1 MEDEIR
7 EQAKKEVEQI
17 WENKLKKSFTSQ
29 INECLGETLQNL
41 KNELNNF
48 DNSINSHIQEL
59 DKKFEEKWKPTFQN
73 FQNEMSKLSVIN
85 NKNNEIH
92 NNNPYIIQFN
102 HNKNNINN
110 INENNINENNINDN
124 NNNENE
130 FKILNNENEFNNN
143 NENEFNNN
151 NPNKFNIHNNN
162 ENDFNIINNEKMFNI
177 NENYINNNDVDN
189 YENLRQKNI
198 EFNKMNNPP
207 FTNLVL
213 LENSNPLIN
222 IVLQILSNISLLVDY
237 YLKPEKEIK
246 ILKKSKNDPF
256 GDYLGP
262 SFLKLLDYL
271 WKSSQ
276 KEYSPNEI
284 HDSLKKIMKNNY
296 NSDDAGFIIKYIL
309 NQLNEELIY
318 DNINNNENDD
328 PMEFFNRDLTLKKFI
343 KNNFSQ
349 HPTIFKNHFYSTIE
363 AKKRCSNCSA
373 DFAYYSYFFEATP
386 VIDIYLEANEE
397 NKYFKLSLEEHLNF
411 LLTNKENQNTI
422 EQCIFCAS
430 EQKKLVSKNVLITT
444 SILIVNINR
453 KKDKNKTISFNYPL
467 EFSGKKINMEKNQSF
482 DYELIAIIKV
492 DNHNNNREYSSI
504 YKSFIDNKW
513 YKYNNTKIELV
524 QNNHQNIILDDKNT
538 SVLIYKK
545 K

>member
-7 EQAKKEVEQI
+7 EQAKKDVEQI

-29 INECLGETLQNL
+29 INECLAETLQNL

-59 DKKFEEKWKPTFQN
+59 DKKFEEKWKPTFLN

-130 FKILNNENEFNNN
+130 FKILNNENEFNIHN

-198 EFNKMNNPP
+198 EFHKMNNPP

-222 IVLQILSNISLLVDY
+222 IVLQSLSNISNIVCY
-237 YLKPEKEIK
+237 YLNPEKEIK
-246 ILKKSKNDPF
+246 ILKKSKNDPT
-256 GDYLGP
+256 GNYLGP

-271 WKSSQ
+271 WKSNQ

-284 HDSLKKIMKNNY
+284 HDSLRKIMKNNY
-296 NSDDAGFIIKYIL
+296 NSDDAGFIIKNIL
-309 NQLNEELIY
+309 NHLNEELISAP
-318 DNINNNENDD
+318 IINNENDD
-328 PMEFFNRDLTLKKFI
+328 PMDVFNRDLTLNKFI
-343 KNNFSQ
+343 TNLNQ
-349 HPTIFKNHFYSTIE
+349 NPTIFTNRFYSVIE
-363 AKKRCSNCSA
+363 TKKRCSNCNA

-397 NKYFKLSLEEHLNF
+397 NYFKLSLEEHLNF

-430 EQKKLVSKNVLITT
+430 EQKKLVSRNILTT
-444 SILIVNINR
+444 SEILIVNINR
-453 KKDKNKTISFNYPL
+453 KKDKNNTISFNYPL
-467 EFSGKKINMEKNQSF
+467 EFSGKKIIMEKNQSF
-482 DYELIAIIKV
+482 DYELIAIIKL

-504 YKSFIDNKW
+504 YKSFIDKKW

-524 QNNHQNIILDDKNT
+524 QNNQNIIFDDKNT

>member
-7 EQAKKEVEQI
+7 EQAKKDVEQI

-29 INECLGETLQNL
+29 INECLAETLQNL

-59 DKKFEEKWKPTFQN
+59 DKKFEEKWNPTFQN
-73 FQNEMSKLSVIN
+73 FQNEMSKLSEIN

-110 INENNINENNINDN
+110 INENNINDN

-130 FKILNNENEFNNN
+130 FKILNNENEFNIHN

-177 NENYINNNDVDN
+177 NENYFNNNNIDN

-198 EFNKMNNPP
+198 EFHKMNNPP

-222 IVLQILSNISLLVDY
+222 IVLQSLSNISNIVCY
-237 YLKPEKEIK
+237 YLNPEKEIK
-246 ILKKSKNDPF
+246 ILKKSKNDPT
-256 GDYLGP
+256 GNYLGP

-271 WKSSQ
+271 WKSNQ

-284 HDSLKKIMKNNY
+284 HDSLRKIMKNNY
-296 NSDDAGFIIKYIL
+296 NSDDAGFIIKNIL
-309 NQLNEELIY
+309 NQLNEELISAP
-318 DNINNNENDD
+318 IINNENDD
-328 PMEFFNRDLTLKKFI
+328 PMDVFNRDLTLNKFI
-343 KNNFSQ
+343 TNLNQ
-349 HPTIFKNHFYSTIE
+349 NPTIFTNRFYSVIE
-363 AKKRCSNCSA
+363 TKKRCSNCNA

-397 NKYFKLSLEEHLNF
+397 NYFKLSLEEHLNF

-430 EQKKLVSKNVLITT
+430 EQKKLVSRNILTT
-444 SILIVNINR
+444 SEILIVNINR
-453 KKDKNKTISFNYPL
+453 KKDKNNIISFKYPL
-467 EFSGKKINMEKNQSF
+467 
-482 DYELIAIIKV
+482 
-492 DNHNNNREYSSI
+492 
-504 YKSFIDNKW
+504 
-513 YKYNNTKIELV
+513 
-524 QNNHQNIILDDKNT
+524 
-538 SVLIYKK
+538 
-545 K
+545 